1 MAIALD
7 AVPPKLLPPQHQTS
21 ASERRRAT
29 IAAVRIALLAL
40 AGSGCVTAL
49 HVTAPAT
56 IADHELAPPFTLTA
70 QDGAPVS
77 LASALASGPVALVFY
92 RGSW

>member
-1 MAIALD
+1 VGQGLGKRPRLCD
-7 AVPPKLLPPQHQTS
+7 D
-21 ASERRRAT
+21 
-29 IAAVRIALLAL
+29 AAVRTALLAL
-40 AGSGCVTAL
+40 AGSGCITAL

-56 IADHELAPPFTLTA
+56 VADREIAPAFTLPA

-77 LASALASGPVALVFY
+77 LAGALAHGPAVLVFY